1 MPGRLVALL
10 LVTLAVVAGCGGDD
24 DTIAPA
30 TPPTVA
36 ASPSLPASPV
46 ATQPPQARLACGA
59 EIAESVTLT
68 HDMQCEPVGL
78 IVTGDDVVLD
88 LGGHTIS
95 GPGPGR
101 RSWPLPDFDIAGIIV
116 RGANVTV
123 RNGTVEQT
131 GIGVL
136 VNGGAGAAGATISGV
151 TTVGNYFGIYLYQG
165 SGHTVEDCT
174 VRENVYGL
182 HLQQSHDNVVN
193 GNDLSAQTHHS
204 PGGYGLYLYAAQRNH
219 FEHNTVRE
227 NLNWGLWF
235 SGSTDNLIV
244 RNNIIANDPQVSDDS
259 GGNVYFDEATREGN
273 FWSDYAGQDANG
285 DGIGDVPYAIGG
297 PGRAADPYP
306 FVAESGWQG
315 RTATTQALA
324 TPIPDSKLPPRA
336 YVALEDGRIAVLDP
350 AAGELLAIWEGR
362 VMRRPMSTSPDGERL
377 YVIQA
382 DGETST
388 VAAYDTASGEIVDE
402 WIVPSALAVAAMY
415 DGERVIASS
424 ETELVEVVLDSGEVR
439 RQQDGAGAVA
449 LVPSWKHNLVLAAD
463 ARGRLSVVYLPDQH
477 VAYTTDLGGRPLQ
490 VVDNRSGTR
499 LFALLENTNHVQVID
514 TEQFLVT
521 DEIALGDILQTS
533 SRIAPSPDGTT
544 LYVLDTA
551 TSRVVAIDL
560 GTKQVAHEVT
570 VSGAG
575 VDIAVSGD
583 GEYVSVAVAQDG
595 AGRLLVLDRQL
606 QPLASV
612 ALEDVPMVVVAVR

>member
-10 LVTLAVVAGCGGDD
+10 LVVALLLTACGGDD
-24 DTIAPA
+24 DAVAPVA
-30 TPPTVA
+30 SPTSA
-36 ASPSLPASPV
+36 ASPTTAASPE
-46 ATQPPQARLACGA
+46 ATRPPDAQLACGA
-59 EIAESVTLT
+59 EITESVTLT
-68 HDMQCEPVGL
+68 HDLQCEPVGL
-78 IVTGDDVVLD
+78 VVAGDGVVLD
-88 LGGHTIS
+88 LGGRTIS

-101 RSWPLPDFDIAGIIV
+101 RSWPLPNFDIAGIIV
-116 RGANVTV
+116 RGENVTV

-136 VNGGAGAAGATISGV
+136 VNGGAGATGATISGV
-151 TTVGNYFGIYLYQG
+151 RTVGNYFGIYLYQG
-165 SGHTVEDCT
+165 SGHTVEDCV

-182 HLQQSHDNVVN
+182 HLQQAHDNLVT

-204 PGGYGLYLYAAQRNH
+204 PGGYGLYLYASQRNR

-235 SGSTDNLIV
+235 SGSTDNAVV

-285 DGIGDVPYAIGG
+285 DGIGDVPYSIGG
-297 PGRAADPYP
+297 PGRSADPYP
-306 FVAESGWQG
+306 FVAENGWQG
-315 RTATTQALA
+315 RTATTQAQA
-324 TPIPDSKLPPRA
+324 TPIPGSKLPPRT
-336 YVALEDGRIAVLDP
+336 YVALEDGSVAVVDP
-350 AAGELLAIWEGR
+350 VAGELLATWEGR
-362 VMRRPMSTSPDGERL
+362 VMRRPMAVSPDGARL

-388 VAAYDTASGEIVDE
+388 VAAYDTAAGEIVDE

-415 DGERVIASS
+415 DGERLIASS

-477 VAYTTDLGGRPLQ
+477 TAYTMDLGGRPLQ
-490 VVDNRSGTR
+490 VVDNRAGTR

-521 DEIALGDILQTS
+521 DEVPLGDVVQITA
-533 SRIAPSPDGTT
+533 RIAPSPDGTT

-560 GTKQVAHEVT
+560 GTRQVAHEVT
-570 VSGAG
+570 VSGTA
-575 VDIAVSGD
+575 VDLTVSGD
-583 GEYVSVAVAQDG
+583 GEIVSVAVEQDG
-595 AGRLLVLDRQL
+595 TGRLLVLDREL

-612 ALEDVPMVVVAVR
+612 ELEDVPMVVAAVR